1 MPVEIEDVISFLEN
15 QQLKYNVFMESKKIL
30 TSFATRNYTN
40 EKGEHHLIIIIAL
53 EENGEFFKIFAPKC
67 YVYADE
73 EFKKEVFQTLLMITW
88 RSKMLTF
95 EYDATDG
102 EICASVEF
110 PIEDST
116 LTQKQFLR
124 AIFALVH
131 VIDRYHSVIHKAI
144 TEGEVDFSGMEK
156 GMLTMEMFQ
165 DLIHG
170 LGQGLDLDSLVVQQ
184 NAPPTIEELEEKDS
198 VDDDSD
204 EFI

>member
-1 MPVEIEDVISFLEN
+1 MPIEIEEVISFLES

-40 EKGEHHLIIIIAL
+40 DKGEHHLIIIIAL

-67 YVYADE
+67 YVYAEE

-131 VIDRYHSVIHKAI
+131 VIDRYHSVIHKAM
-144 TEGEVDFSGMEK
+144 TDGEIDFSEMEK
-156 GMLTMEMFQ
+156 GMLTMAMFQ
-165 DLIHG
+165 DLIQG
-170 LGQGLDLDSLVVQQ
+170 LGPGLDAEALGGQPNSTAII
-184 NAPPTIEELEEKDS
+184 NELEEVDS
-198 VDDDSD
+198 VDEDSD